1 MILVKRGLAGGGEP
15 QSVFDEYVKCLLNA
29 LNLTL
34 ENKNHK
40 YEHNCER
47 WLFMMNNY
55 HFIKERLLD
64 GHKDQDPVVN
74 YDSQEAHAREEYLS
88 IWNALRD
95 HCLVEIK
102 IQNSSKLS
110 DKEKAAIKDKLKKF
124 NNRFENLIVL
134 NRQVFKIV
142 FEPIFSSFE
151 LQNLKIDR
159 V

>member
-64 GHKDQDPVVN
+64 GHKDKDPVVN

-95 HCLVEIK
+95 HCLIEIK
-102 IQNSSKLS
+102 IQNSAKLS

-124 NNRFENLIVL
+124 NNRFENLIEL
-134 NRQVFKIV
+134 NRQVFKSYSHIWP
-142 FEPIFSSFE
+142 E
-151 LQNLKIDR
+151 N
-159 V
+159 

>member
-64 GHKDQDPVVN
+64 GHKDAEPMRRRRV
-74 YDSQEAHAREEYLS
+74 
-88 IWNALRD
+88 
-95 HCLVEIK
+95 
-102 IQNSSKLS
+102 
-110 DKEKAAIKDKLKKF
+110 AASTITVSPQLPPGKVSG
-124 NNRFENLIVL
+124 R
-134 NRQVFKIV
+134 RG
-142 FEPIFSSFE
+142 
-151 LQNLKIDR
+151 
-159 V
+159 